1 MLNVPIDECKQ
12 ILADFDKEF
21 PGVMQ
26 YSQKNEQK
34 LRELGYVEDYMG
46 RRRHLPHFNDK
57 ELVFKAYRKE
67 YVNKDLFEKIFKFC
81 CYHPDYFDTFNSLP
95 KLAEEL
101 HYFDA
106 RTEEGWTYYFM
117 GDY

>member
-1 MLNVPIDECKQ
+1 MN
-12 ILADFDKEF
+12 KE
-21 PGVMQ
+21 
-26 YSQKNEQK
+26 
-34 LRELGYVEDYMG
+34 
-46 RRRHLPHFNDK
+46 
-57 ELVFKAYRKE
+57 
-67 YVNKDLFEKIFKFC
+67 LFEKIFKFC

-101 HYFDA
+101 HYFDE